1 MTRLLDVNALVALGF
16 SQHDHHD
23 RVSQWVA
30 GLPEEDTFATC
41 SITELGF
48 VRVLNQ
54 VPQYR
59 VPIKDACEL
68 ISRLRKNRRRR
79 FILIPDDHGAAGLP
93 GWVKTGK
100 QTTDGHLL
108 ELAKAHGAELATLD
122 EGIPGAFH
130 IP

>member
-16 SQHDHHD
+16 SQHEHHD
-23 RVSQWVA
+23 RVSLWVS
-30 GLPEEDTFATC
+30 GLPEKDRFATC
-41 SITELGF
+41 PITELGF

-59 VPIKDACEL
+59 VPIRDACEL
-68 ISRLRKNRRRR
+68 ISRLRKNRKRR
-79 FILIPDDHGAAGLP
+79 FVFIPDDQGAAELP
-93 GWVKTGK
+93 GWVKTGR
-100 QTTDGHLL
+100 QSTDGHLL

-122 EGIPGAFH
+122 EGIPGAFR

>member
-16 SQHDHHD
+16 SQHEHHD
-23 RVSQWVA
+23 RVSLWVS
-30 GLPEEDTFATC
+30 GLPEKDSFATC

-59 VPIKDACEL
+59 VPVADACEL
-68 ISRLRKNRRRR
+68 ISRLRKNRKRR
-79 FILIPDDHGAAGLP
+79 FVFIPDDQGAAELP
-93 GWVKTGK
+93 AWVKTGR
-100 QTTDGHLL
+100 QSTDGHLH

>member
-16 SQHDHHD
+16 SQHEHHD
-23 RVSQWVA
+23 RVSLWVS
-30 GLPEEDTFATC
+30 GLPEKDSFATC

-54 VPQYR
+54 APQYR
-59 VPIKDACEL
+59 VPIADACEL
-68 ISRLRKNRRRR
+68 ISRLRKSRKRR
-79 FILIPDDHGAAGLP
+79 FVFIDDDQGAAELP
-93 GWVKTGK
+93 AWVKTGK
-100 QTTDGHLL
+100 QSTDGHLL

-122 EGIPGAFH
+122 EGIPGAFQ

>member
-16 SQHDHHD
+16 SQHEHHD
-23 RVSQWVA
+23 RVSLWVS
-30 GLPEEDTFATC
+30 GLPEKDSFATC

-59 VPIKDACEL
+59 VPIADACEL
-68 ISRLRKNRRRR
+68 ISRLRKNRKRR
-79 FILIPDDHGAAGLP
+79 FVFIADDHGAAELP
-93 GWVKTGK
+93 AWVKTGR
-100 QTTDGHLL
+100 QSTDGHLL
-108 ELAKAHGAELATLD
+108 ELANAHGAELATLD
-122 EGIPGAFH
+122 EGIPGAFR

>member
-16 SQHDHHD
+16 SQHEHHD
-23 RVSQWVA
+23 RVSLWVS
-30 GLPEEDTFATC
+30 GLPEKDTFATC

-59 VPIKDACEL
+59 VPIRDACEL
-68 ISRLRKNRRRR
+68 ISRLRKNRKRR
-79 FILIPDDHGAAGLP
+79 FVFIPDDQGAAELP
-93 GWVKTGK
+93 AWVKTGK
-100 QTTDGHLL
+100 QSTDGHLL

-122 EGIPGAFH
+122 EGIPGAFQ

>member
-16 SQHDHHD
+16 SQHEHHD
-23 RVSQWVA
+23 RVSLWVA
-30 GLPEEDTFATC
+30 GLPEKDSFATC

-59 VPIKDACEL
+59 VPIRDACEL

-79 FILIPDDHGAAGLP
+79 FVFIPDDHGAAKLP
-93 GWVKTGK
+93 AWVKTGR
-100 QTTDGHLL
+100 QSTDGHLL
-108 ELAKAHGAELATLD
+108 ELARAHGAELATFD
-122 EGIPGAFH
+122 EGIPGAFQ

>member
-16 SQHDHHD
+16 SQHEHHV
-23 RVSQWVA
+23 RVSRWVA
-30 GLPEEDTFATC
+30 GLPGKDTFATC

-59 VPIKDACEL
+59 VPIPDACEL
-68 ISRLRKNRRRR
+68 ISRLRKNRKRR
-79 FILIPDDHGAAGLP
+79 FVFIPDDHGAGQLP
-93 GWVKTGK
+93 AWVKTGR
-100 QTTDGHLL
+100 QSTDGHLL
-108 ELAKAHGAELATLD
+108 ELAKAHGAELAKLD
-122 EGIPGAFH
+122 EGIPGAFR

>member
-16 SQHDHHD
+16 SQHEHHD
-23 RVSQWVA
+23 RVSLWVS
-30 GLPEEDTFATC
+30 GLPEEDCFATC
-41 SITELGF
+41 PITELGF

-59 VPIKDACEL
+59 VPIADACEL
-68 ISRLRKNRRRR
+68 ISRLRKNRKRPFV
-79 FILIPDDHGAAGLP
+79 FIADDHGVAELP
-93 GWVKTGK
+93 VWIKTGK
-100 QTTDGHLL
+100 QSTDGHLL

-122 EGIPGAFH
+122 DGIPGAFR

>member
-16 SQHDHHD
+16 SQHEHHD
-23 RVSQWVA
+23 RVSLWVS
-30 GLPEEDTFATC
+30 GLPEKDSFATC

-48 VRVLNQ
+48 IRVLNQ

-59 VPIKDACEL
+59 VPIADACEF
-68 ISRLRKNRRRR
+68 ISQLRKNRKRS
-79 FILIPDDHGAAGLP
+79 FSFIPDDQGAAELP
-93 GWVKTGK
+93 AWVKTGK
-100 QTTDGHLL
+100 QSTDGHLL

-122 EGIPGAFH
+122 EGIPGAFQ

>member
-16 SQHDHHD
+16 SQHEHHD
-23 RVSQWVA
+23 RVSRWVT
-30 GLPEEDTFATC
+30 GLPEKDRFATC

-59 VPIKDACEL
+59 VPIADACEL
-68 ISRLRKNRRRR
+68 ISRLRKNRKRR
-79 FILIPDDHGAAGLP
+79 FAFISDDHGAAELP
-93 GWVKTGK
+93 GWVKTGR
-100 QTTDGHLL
+100 QSTDGHLL

-122 EGIPGAFH
+122 EGIPGAFR

>member
-1 MTRLLDVNALVALGF
+1 MIRLLDVNALVALGF
-16 SQHDHHD
+16 SQHEHHD
-23 RVSQWVA
+23 RVSRWVA
-30 GLPEEDTFATC
+30 GFPEKDSFATC

-48 VRVLNQ
+48 VRILNQ

-59 VPIKDACEL
+59 VPIRDACEL
-68 ISRLRKNRRRR
+68 ISRLRKNRKRR
-79 FILIPDDHGAAGLP
+79 FDFIPDDHGAAELP
-93 GWVKTGK
+93 AWVKTGK

-122 EGIPGAFH
+122 EGIPGAFQ